1 MDYRTHQRR
10 LLPALAKTYALSFA
24 QQRLVDE
31 LHAVF
36 TRPTTRRARSGAS
49 WRRSPRA

>member
-24 QQRLVDE
+24 QLRLVDE
-31 LHAVF
+31 LHEVF
-36 TRPTTRRARSGAS
+36 TTRRRRARRGAS
-49 WRRSPRA
+49 SRRSPRA

>member
-24 QQRLVDE
+24 QIRLVDE
-31 LHAVF
+31 LHDVF
-36 TRPTTRRARSGAS
+36 TDATPTTARGAS
-49 WRRSPRA
+49 SRRSPRA

>member
-24 QQRLVDE
+24 QQRLVTSC
-31 LHAVF
+31 
-36 TRPTTRRARSGAS
+36 TRSSPDDDAAIARGAS
-49 WRRSPRA
+49 SRRSPRA

>member
-10 LLPALAKTYALSFA
+10 LLPALATTYALSFA

-31 LHAVF
+31 LHEVF
-36 TRPTTRRARSGAS
+36 TADEPTTARGAS
-49 WRRSPRA
+49 SRRSPRA